1 MRILVI
7 DDSKED
13 RDLAITYINKTNS
26 IPNITT
32 DESNCLQNALEK
44 LKNNEY
50 DVIILDLMLP
60 EIDGLDTIMEVQSF
74 LQGQERN
81 TPIIILT
88 GLEDSKLGRKAFS
101 LGVKEFLIKDE
112 LQINDL
118 SRAIKF
124 ATYGLK
130 KEVALEN

>member
-13 RDLAITYINKTNS
+13 RDLAITYINKANS
-26 IPNITT
+26 IPNIIT
-32 DESNCLQNALEK
+32 DESNCLQNALKK
-44 LKNNEY
+44 LKDNKY

-60 EIDGLDTIMEVQSF
+60 EIDGLDTIVKVQSF
-74 LQGQERN
+74 LQEQEEN

-101 LGVKEFLIKDE
+101 LGVKEYLIKDE

-124 ATYGLK
+124 ATYGSK
-130 KEVALEN
+130 KEFIKN